1 MKSKVFNL
9 VIVIISAFIFI
20 TFFLFTKGLNTLIN
34 EIKTLSFPWLLAA
47 IILIIAFW
55 LFESLVIYVITKE
68 LYPIDNLYIKS
79 LRFQIIGQFFGAIT
93 PFSAGSHPAQL
104 YEMTESGIPIGI
116 AGSISMIK
124 FIIHQ
129 VTNILILLMAFLLRF
144 NYFYSRVNYFIYLC
158 FSGLIVHIITM
169 ILAILFLFSS
179 KLTKKLLI
187 FIFRIL
193 KKFRLLKDID
203 STYTK
208 IEKEL
213 ENFHENAL
221 LITKYK
227 KMCAKAS
234 IFTTLQWLAFFS
246 IPYCIY
252 RSFGFNAEDLV
263 TMIAAQVFLV
273 NFMVIIPLPGA
284 EGGAEGGFYLIY
296 GLFFKSGTIITAI
309 FLWRLITYYSSIAVG
324 SILSLLFPRTN
335 LEKKKT

>member
-1 MKSKVFNL
+1 MKSKILNL
-9 VIVIISAFIFI
+9 AVVIISAFIFI
-20 TFFLFTKGLNTLIN
+20 TFFLFTKGLKALIDEIMTLN
-34 EIKTLSFPWLLAA
+34 FSWLLTA

-55 LFESLVIYVITKE
+55 IFESLVIYVITKE
-68 LYPIDNLYIKS
+68 LHPIDDLFIKS
-79 LRFQIIGQFFGAIT
+79 IRFQIIGQFFGAIT

-129 VTNILILLMAFLLRF
+129 ITNILILLMAFLLRF
-144 NYFYSRVNYFIYLC
+144 NYFYSRVNYFLYLC

-169 ILAILFLFSS
+169 ILAVLFLFSH

-187 FIFRIL
+187 LIFKIL
-193 KKFRLLKDID
+193 NRFKLLKNID
-203 STYTK
+203 SSYNK
-208 IEKEL
+208 VEKEL

-227 KMCAKAS
+227 KMCMKAS
-234 IFTTLQWLAFFS
+234 ILTILQWLAFFS

-252 RSFGFNAEDLV
+252 RSFGFNAEDII

-309 FLWRLITYYSSIAVG
+309 FLWRLITYYSSIAIG
-324 SILSLLFPRTN
+324 SILSLLFPHN
-335 LEKKKT
+335 SLQKNKT